1 LKENEEKAQQEMKE
15 EEFKNDIQRKQIV
28 ILKERKQKL
37 ADKDKQI
44 QELF

>member
-44 QELF
+44 RELF

>member
-1 LKENEEKAQQEMKE
+1 LKENEEKANQEMKE

>member
-1 LKENEEKAQQEMKE
+1 MKE